1 VRKGKTTTGDS
12 VSTRRGTGQVE
23 MGQRQERE
31 LGRRIGEKEKKA
43 SQGRRKRPRET
54 RVGFY

>member
-1 VRKGKTTTGDS
+1 
-12 VSTRRGTGQVE
+12 
-23 MGQRQERE
+23 MGQREERE